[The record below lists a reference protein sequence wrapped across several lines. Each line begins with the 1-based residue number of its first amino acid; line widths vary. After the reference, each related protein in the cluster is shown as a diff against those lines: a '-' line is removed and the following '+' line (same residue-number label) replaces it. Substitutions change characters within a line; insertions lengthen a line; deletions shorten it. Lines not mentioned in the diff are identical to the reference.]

1 MNPPRRSRLPTSPFF
16 LDDDHPSNWNHSRNG
31 PDETGEQCVGRL
43 KQESVFRWGREITF
57 SLDGDTFVFG
67 RMIFI
72 AYPSY
77 RSSSLSL
84 AERFLLVYCVG
95 WIWFMVVHL
104 RVASGAMHSK
114 HVYSA
119 FYERLKLR
127 RSDTTKHFVL
137 LRRSACSLMMLLDLG
152 LRLKGD

>member
-1 MNPPRRSRLPTSPFF
+1 MNPPRRSRLPISPFF

-43 KQESVFRWGREITF
+43 KQESVFCWGREITF

-84 AERFLLVYCVG
+84 AERLFPVIVSARFG
-95 WIWFMVVHL
+95 SWWFICEWRNALETRLFGVV
-104 RVASGAMHSK
+104 R
-114 HVYSA
+114 A
-119 FYERLKLR
+119 FEL
-127 RSDTTKHFVL
+127 
-137 LRRSACSLMMLLDLG
+137 
-152 LRLKGD
+152 